1 LITYNWNIS
10 QTDYETA
17 NGFIITAH
25 WQCTAVDGEFSA
37 STYSTSSWPSGTP
50 TIPYAE
56 VTMAEVLDWIWAN
69 GVDKDA
75 TEEKS
80 CGSDRSAEES
90 CNSGG
95 SALVMEITLKLTVEE
110 VNGILQTLGQLPT
123 SSGAWPLVVKI
134 KEQAESQVPQD
145 QAPGE

>member
-17 NGFIITAH
+17 RFYYH
-25 WQCTAVDGEFSA
+25 WQCTAVAGEFSA

-69 GVDKDA
+69 GV
-75 TEEKS
+75 
-80 CGSDRSAEES
+80 ES
-90 CNSGG
+90 
-95 SALVMEITLKLTVEE
+95 L
-110 VNGILQTLGQLPT
+110 
-123 SSGAWPLVVKI
+123 
-134 KEQAESQVPQD
+134 SQIEAQKK
-145 QAPGE
+145 